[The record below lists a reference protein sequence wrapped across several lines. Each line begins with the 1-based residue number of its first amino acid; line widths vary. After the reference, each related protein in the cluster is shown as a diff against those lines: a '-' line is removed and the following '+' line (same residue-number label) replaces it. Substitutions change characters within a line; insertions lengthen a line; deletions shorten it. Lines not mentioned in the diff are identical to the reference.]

1 LASNFSV
8 SWLSYINEDFH
19 RAQASPEE
27 MDALWAE
34 GFRHFGTYFFRYNLG
49 FYDRELRGVF
59 PLRIRLADFSF
70 SKSQRRVLRRNR
82 DLRAIIRP
90 ASIDEEKHQ
99 LFARHKTRFRENAPN
114 SIEDFLSPTPAR
126 VPCEGLEAA
135 VYENEKLVAVSF
147 FDVGAESLSSVY
159 AMFEP
164 SITARSLGIFTLL
177 VEINHAVERGK
188 KFFYLGYAYEGNSF
202 YDYKKRFRATEM
214 YDWNSGWKDFEE

>member
-1 LASNFSV
+1 M
-8 SWLSYINEDFH
+8 SWLSYINEDFY

-49 FYDRELRGVF
+49 FYDREIRSVF

-82 DLRAIIRP
+82 DLRAVVRP
-90 ASIDEEKHQ
+90 ASIDAEKRR
-99 LFARHKTRFRENAPN
+99 LFARHKTRFRENAPR
-114 SIEDFLSPTPAR
+114 SIEDFLSPSPAK

-135 VYENEKLVAVSF
+135 VYEDEKLVAVSF

-164 SITARSLGIFTLL
+164 SITWRSLGIFTLL
-177 VEINHAVERGK
+177 IEINHALELGK

-214 YDWNSGWKDFEE
+214 YDWKDGWKNFEEISHE